1 MRDARVDA
9 RRTKGPP
16 PETTVTRSRD
26 RLLPGPAWVRDTV
39 AARRNRT
46 ASTSGRLAAGAP
58 CTPSRWGDTSTASC
72 GSWCND
78 RKCDWCK
85 CRSCLQCSSRA
96 SPLVSTTRAQC
107 HMSYVIFSMQRSGTT
122 TLCRDLNRLNMNC
135 MYELF
140 NWGENNA
147 GLRWSRKLN
156 ISAEQAAHSPMEYVG
171 RVLGAENASRPPGL
185 HIAQTA
191 ATSGPT
197 RNQCHSGFKLFPGQ
211 SIPPQAAARLATTCI
226 IYRRQNVT
234 AQYLSLKRA
243 LRNGC
248 WGTRPE
254 EQRSCSPRGPDARL
268 GNDFAGFRRAY
279 WTWYRDVEQA
289 CAGRKTLHWTTEGY
303 LTQVRSVL
311 ELAGLV

>member
-1 MRDARVDA
+1 MI
-9 RRTKGPP
+9 G
-16 PETTVTRSRD
+16 S
-26 RLLPGPAWVRDTV
+26 
-39 AARRNRT
+39 
-46 ASTSGRLAAGAP
+46 STSSRRSSLNPGTISCVLRNGSSVYAAVVLAVIKYWPNLPKPAREPRSKTA
-58 CTPSRWGDTSTASC
+58 TPSLSHLFSAPA
-72 GSWCND
+72 
-78 RKCDWCK
+78 
-85 CRSCLQCSSRA
+85 RA
-96 SPLVSTTRAQC
+96 
-107 HMSYVIFSMQRSGTT
+107 
-122 TLCRDLNRLNMNC
+122 
-135 MYELF
+135 
-140 NWGENNA
+140 
-147 GLRWSRKLN
+147 
-156 ISAEQAAHSPMEYVG
+156 
-171 RVLGAENASRPPGL
+171 
-185 HIAQTA
+185 A

-197 RNQCHSGFKLFPGQ
+197 RTQCHSGFKLFPRQ